1 MALRA
6 GEAPSLAQAARCPAP
21 PVPSSQP
28 ECSGLSAEARFLIE
42 RAAGLLRRGVASLRT
57 RGWRAT
63 LAQAWERVIPAP
75 VPPEHL
81 WFPPAGPFAPF
92 AVPAS
97 DAPRASIVIPVYGQL
112 AHTLAC
118 LRALAA
124 HPPAAP
130 VEVIVVDDASTDDT
144 RDVLPRIEGLRYHRR
159 AANGGFIATCN
170 DGAAMARGEFIA
182 FLNNDTVPQP
192 GWLDAL
198 LATFDEVPDAGLVGA
213 QLLYPDGRLQEAG
226 GVVFRDGSA
235 WNYGRF
241 GSPVDPRYRY
251 LRDADYVSGAA
262 VLIPR
267 ALFATVG
274 GFDAHYAPAYYE
286 DTDLAFAVRA
296 AGRRVLYQ
304 PAARVVHDEGATSGT
319 DTGSGP
325 KAAQAYNHGRFA
337 ARRATELAGFPEPG
351 TVPTPAL
358 LHRAQPQVLIV
369 DALVP
374 QPDRDSGSLRMV
386 NLMRLLREEGAHVVF
401 LPAGREGASRHT
413 ETLQQLGIETWHA
426 PFVRGIPAWFREHGH
441 RFSSVVA
448 SRHYVARELLPL
460 LRAHAPR
467 ARLVFD
473 SVDLHFLRERREAAL
488 AGDRSLMRM
497 AERTRR
503 RELDV
508 IARSDATLVVSTAER
523 ELLAREAP
531 GARVE
536 VLSNLHHVAGPG
548 LPFARRRDLVFVGGF
563 RHPPN
568 TDAVLWFARDI
579 FPRIRAAL
587 PDIRFH
593 CIGGDVPREIAA
605 LAMAPGIVVHGH
617 VPDIAPYTNGC
628 RIAVA
633 PLRYGAG
640 VKGKVNLSMAH
651 GQPVV
656 ATPCAV
662 EGMHLADGEDVLV
675 AGEADAFADAV
686 VRLYR
691 DEALWQRLAAGGLAN
706 VARYFSADAA
716 RDVVRRLLLPGST

>member
-1 MALRA
+1 M
-6 GEAPSLAQAARCPAP
+6 
-21 PVPSSQP
+21 
-28 ECSGLSAEARFLIE
+28 SAETRFLVE
-42 RAAGLLRRGVASLRT
+42 RMAGLLQRGWASLRT

-63 LAQAWERVIPAP
+63 LAHARQRFRQGSAPATD
-75 VPPEHL
+75 L
-81 WFPPAGPFAPF
+81 YFPSGTPFAPF

-97 DAPRASIVIPVYGQL
+97 AAPRASIVIPVYGQL
-112 AHTLAC
+112 ARTLAC

-124 HPPAAP
+124 HPPRAP
-130 VEVIVVDDASTDDT
+130 VEVIVVDDASQDDT
-144 RDVLPRIEGLRYHRR
+144 PSVLPRVEGLRYHRR
-159 AANGGFIATCN
+159 AANGGFIAACN
-170 DGAAMARGEFIA
+170 DGAALARGEFLV

-198 LATFDEVPDAGLVGA
+198 LATFDAEPAAGLVGA

-241 GSPVDPRYRY
+241 GAPADPRYGY
-251 LRDADYVSGAA
+251 VRDADYASGAA
-262 VLIPR
+262 IAIPR
-267 ALFATVG
+267 ALFDAVG
-274 GFDAHYAPAYYE
+274 GFDARYSPAYYE

-304 PAARVVHDEGATSGT
+304 PASRVVHDEGATSGT

-325 KAAQAYNHGRFA
+325 KAAQVRNRARFA
-337 ARRATELAGFPEPG
+337 ERRAAELAASPEPG
-351 TVPTPAL
+351 SLPSPAL
-358 LHRAQPQVLIV
+358 LHRHQPQVLVI

-374 QPDRDSGSLRMV
+374 RPDRDSGSLRLV

-401 LPAGREGASRHT
+401 LPAGHERAGPHIEV
-413 ETLQQLGIETWHA
+413 LQQLGIEAWHA
-426 PFVRGIPAWFREHGH
+426 PFTGSLPAWLREHGR
-441 RFSSVVA
+441 RFSTVLA
-448 SRHYVARELLPL
+448 SRHYVAREFLPL
-460 LRAHAPR
+460 LRAHAPQ
-467 ARLVFD
+467 ARVVFD
-473 SVDLHFLRERREAAL
+473 SVDLHFLREQREAEL
-488 AGDRSLMRM
+488 SGDRALLRM
-497 AERTRR
+497 AARTRR

-508 IARSDATLVVSTAER
+508 VARSDATLVVSTAER

-536 VLSNLHHVAGPG
+536 VVSNLHRVAGPG
-548 LPFARRRDLVFVGGF
+548 LPFAQRRDLVFVGGF

-568 TDAVLWFARDI
+568 ADAVLWFAAEI

-587 PDIRFH
+587 PAVRFH
-593 CIGGDVPREIAA
+593 CIGGDPPRAILA
-605 LAMAPGIVVHGH
+605 LGGQPGIVVHGH
-617 VPDIAPYTNGC
+617 VPDIDPFMQGC
-628 RIAVA
+628 RVAVA

-675 AGEADAFADAV
+675 AADAVAFADAV
-686 VRLYR
+686 LRLYD
-691 DEALWQRLAAGGLAN
+691 DEPLWQRLAAGGLDN
-706 VARYFSADAA
+706 VARHFSADAA
-716 RDVVRRLLLPGST
+716 RDVVRRVLLPDATPH

>member
-1 MALRA
+1 
-6 GEAPSLAQAARCPAP
+6 
-21 PVPSSQP
+21 
-28 ECSGLSAEARFLIE
+28 LSAEARFLIE
-42 RAAGLLRRGVASLRT
+42 RAAGLLRRGAASLRT

-63 LAQAWERVIPAP
+63 LAQAWQRLVPARVAAGK
-75 VPPEHL
+75 L
-81 WFPPAGPFAPF
+81 WFPPAAPFAPF

-130 VEVIVVDDASTDDT
+130 VEVIVVDDASTDET
-144 RDVLPRIEGLRYHRR
+144 PGVLPRIEGLRYHRR
-159 AANGGFIATCN
+159 AENGGFIAACN
-170 DGAAMARGEFIA
+170 EGAAMARGEFLA

-198 LATFDEVPDAGLVGA
+198 LATFDSVPDAGLVGA

-226 GVVFRDGSA
+226 GVVFRDGTA

-241 GSPVDPRYRY
+241 GSPSDPRYGY

-262 VLIPR
+262 IAIPR
-267 ALFATVG
+267 ALFAAVG
-274 GFDAHYAPAYYE
+274 GFDARYAPAYYE

-325 KAAQAYNHGRFA
+325 KAAQARNRERFA
-337 ARRATELAGFPEPG
+337 AWRGAELAALPEPG
-351 TVPTPAL
+351 TVPAPAL
-358 LHRAQPQVLIV
+358 LHRRQPQVLVI

-374 QPDRDSGSLRMV
+374 QPDRDSGSLRLV
-386 NLMRLLREEGAHVVF
+386 HLMHLLREEGAHVVF
-401 LPAGREGASRHT
+401 LPAGHEGASPHA
-413 ETLQQLGIETWHA
+413 EALQRLGVETWHA
-426 PFVRGIPAWFREHGH
+426 PFVRGIPAWLREHGH
-441 RFSSVVA
+441 RFASVLV

-473 SVDLHFLRERREAAL
+473 SVDLHFLRERREAEL
-488 AGDRSLMRM
+488 AGDRAGLRM

-508 IARSDATLVVSTAER
+508 VARSDATLVVSTAER

-536 VLSNLHHVAGPG
+536 VLSNLHRVAGPG
-548 LPFARRRDLVFVGGF
+548 QPFARRRDLVFVGGF

-568 TDAVLWFARDI
+568 ADAVLWFARDI

-587 PDIRFH
+587 PDVRFH
-593 CIGGDVPREIAA
+593 CIGGDVPRTIAA
-605 LAMAPGIVVHGH
+605 LAASPGIVVHGH
-617 VPDIAPYTNGC
+617 VPDIDPYMDGC

-662 EGMHLADGEDVLV
+662 EAMHLADGVDVLV
-675 AGEADAFADAV
+675 AADADAFADAV

-706 VARYFSADAA
+706 VATHFSADAA
-716 RDVVRRLLLPGST
+716 RDVVRRLLLPDAT